1 MDRSEEM
8 RIAQALNEAIHLR
21 NHANAMA
28 QDAVII
34 AVKNLSQYGIFSA
47 RQLAAI
53 TNGRVSHHTIT
64 RIINKTDKTGGNLNA
79 GTLDILRNILY
90 SRANGVTDYKLVAD
104 AVSSGTSQGMVSKLT
119 GIPQGSISKKLRI
132 E

>member
-1 MDRSEEM
+1 MDRQQEM
-8 RIAQALNEAIHLR
+8 RVAQALNEAIHLR
-21 NHANAMA
+21 DHADTMT
-28 QDAVII
+28 QDAVIVAI
-34 AVKNLSQYGIFSA
+34 KNLSKYGMFSA

-53 TNGRVSHHTIT
+53 SNGRVSHHTIT
-64 RIINKTDKTGGNLNA
+64 KIINKTDKTGGNLNA

-104 AVSSGTSQGMVSKLT
+104 AVSGGTSQGMVSKLT
-119 GIPQGSISKKLRI
+119 GIPQGSISKKLRV